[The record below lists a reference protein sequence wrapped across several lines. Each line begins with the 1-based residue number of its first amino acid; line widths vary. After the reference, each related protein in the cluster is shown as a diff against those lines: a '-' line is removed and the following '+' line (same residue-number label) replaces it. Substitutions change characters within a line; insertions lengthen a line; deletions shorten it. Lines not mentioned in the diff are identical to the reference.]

1 MDPIKFK
8 KAFESSPNTLF
19 NNPDSVNEVFRQ
31 TGVDFQ
37 TQEIL
42 DNYLSENKISLDS
55 FGLSEADSVD
65 EKKILLLL
73 FRLKI
78 QILRDHSSLVR
89 KKMVHRI
96 LKVLYRQFQPL
107 FPITEIMKIKE

>member
-42 DNYLSENKISLDS
+42 DNYLW
-55 FGLSEADSVD
+55 
-65 EKKILLLL
+65 
-73 FRLKI
+73 LK
-78 QILRDHSSLVR
+78 
-89 KKMVHRI
+89 
-96 LKVLYRQFQPL
+96 
-107 FPITEIMKIKE
+107 